1 MPSWSTGLHR
11 SPTESG
17 LPPAPGLFLTV
28 DGDRV
33 HAMFDGSADADV
45 AVVFES
51 ALGCPCTEWAHVQRE
66 LAAEGVRSVAYD
78 RPGIGW
84 SPETPQPS
92 HSREHADRLFSLV
105 RQLTPQNV
113 VLAGHSV
120 GGLLSLLFWQAHPE
134 RVAALLLV
142 DSSHPE
148 QHVRS
153 SRQREGLRGL
163 RQQLHRARRRRRPV
177 PFDGDVVHLPTPLG
191 RLTHS
196 AATSHTGTRASLREF
211 EAWQALWAPDAAHVV
226 SLEDLP
232 LTVITAGDVVHRDPA
247 HGVLQRELAALSR
260 NARHVV
266 IDDATHQG
274 LVMRPEHAARVASE
288 IINLVRK
295 G

>member
-1 MPSWSTGLHR
+1 MPSWPTGLHR
-11 SPTESG
+11 SSTESG
-17 LPPAPGLFLTV
+17 LPPAPGSFLTL
-28 DGDRV
+28 DGNRV
-33 HAMFDGSADADV
+33 HAMLDGSADADV

-66 LAAEGVRSVAYD
+66 LAAQGIRSVAYD

-84 SPETPQPS
+84 SPELPQPDQ
-92 HSREHADRLFSLV
+92 SRDHADRLFSLV
-105 RQLTPQNV
+105 RQLTSQNV
-113 VLAGHSV
+113 VLVGHSV

-134 RVAALLLV
+134 RVAALVLV

-163 RQQLHRARRRRRPV
+163 REQLYRARRRRTPV
-177 PFDGDVVHLPTPLG
+177 PYDGDVVNLPTPLG
-191 RLTHS
+191 RLTHGS
-196 AATSHTGTRASLREF
+196 ATSHTGTRAALREF
-211 EAWQALWAPDAAHVV
+211 EAWQALWAPDAAHVM
-226 SLEDLP
+226 SLGDLP
-232 LTVITAGDVVHRDPA
+232 LTVITAGDVVRRDPA

-266 IDDATHQG
+266 IDGATHQG
-274 LVMRPEHAARVASE
+274 LVMRPEHAARVAAE

-295 G
+295 R